1 MVSTSL
7 TTHWAV
13 NPPSRPLR
21 TTTPWFSLWRRSQTS
36 TKSNNPSSSCT
47 ESRYRKLT
55 LWSRPMA
62 RRRPTSSSPVTW
74 TPSTLPTRLA
84 SCEHLRRSWDIYQSF
99 LLHWPSIHAQIS
111 ITITRLRCCL
121 PIRLAA
127 EKPRYQL
134 VTDFIARNY
143 DQKVWARDS
152 KDLKGAN
159 SRVSCGIG
167 AHDWINFCDLVVI
180 VSKVH

>member
-13 NPPSRPLR
+13 NQPSRPLR

-55 LWSRPMA
+55 LWSRPRA

-99 LLHWPSIHAQIS
+99 LLHGPSIHAQIS
-111 ITITRLRCCL
+111 IAITRSRCCL
-121 PIRLAA
+121 PTRLAA
-127 EKPRYQL
+127 QKPRYQL
-134 VTDFIARNY
+134 VTDFIARNL
-143 DQKVWARDS
+143 WS
-152 KDLKGAN
+152 KGMRLGQQSFERCEQQSIVRNRRRMIELTFAN
-159 SRVSCGIG
+159 
-167 AHDWINFCDLVVI
+167 
-180 VSKVH
+180 